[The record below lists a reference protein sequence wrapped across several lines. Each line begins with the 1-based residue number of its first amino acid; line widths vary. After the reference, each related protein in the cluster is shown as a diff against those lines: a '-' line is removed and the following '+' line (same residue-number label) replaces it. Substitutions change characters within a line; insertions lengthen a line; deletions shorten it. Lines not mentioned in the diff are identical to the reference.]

1 MNAVVKPETKLI
13 KLDLGC
19 GPNPKEGFIG
29 VDAIKF
35 DKVDVVHDLRKAPW
49 PWADNSVEESN
60 CSHFLEHLTN
70 LNGKW
75 ERVRFFNELYRITVP
90 GGKCTLTLPHWSSQR
105 YYGDPTHAEGFSE
118 FGFYYL
124 DKNWRAT
131 NAPHTDIA
139 HNENGYTCHW
149 NCTWGYAM
157 HQSLLVR
164 NQEYQN
170 FAMTPFKEA
179 CTDLVT
185 TMVATKE

>member
-1 MNAVVKPETKLI
+1 MINPPDGVAGRPRYLPVAALLCAGLLFAALGAWQVHRLAWKEALI
-13 KLDLGC
+13 ARVTANTRAAPVPLAALSG
-19 GPNPKEGFIG
+19 
-29 VDAIKF
+29 DA
-35 DKVDVVHDLRKAPW
+35 A
-49 PWADNSVEESN
+49 S
-60 CSHFLEHLTN
+60 LEYR
-70 LNGKW
+70 
-75 ERVRFFNELYRITVP
+75 RVRFFNELYRITVP
-90 GGKCTLTLPHWSSQR
+90 GGKCTLALPHWSSQR
-105 YYGDPTHAEGFSE
+105 YYGDPTHAEPFSE

-139 HNENGYTCHW
+139 HNPNGYTCHW

-170 FAMTPFKEA
+170 FAMTFFKEA
-179 CTDLVT
+179 CTDLVV